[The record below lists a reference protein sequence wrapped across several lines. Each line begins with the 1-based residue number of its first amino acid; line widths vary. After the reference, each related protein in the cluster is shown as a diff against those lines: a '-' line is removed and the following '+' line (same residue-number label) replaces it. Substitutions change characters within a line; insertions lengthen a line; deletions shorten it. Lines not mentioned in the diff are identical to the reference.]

1 MTLDLGRVGIWSRE
15 LRYNPDRGARAAAAA
30 ELEDLGYSA
39 IFIPDAGGDVLGDV
53 AHLLAATRRIPIA
66 TGVLNIWMH
75 EAAEVA
81 RGRADLMTRF
91 GSRFLLGLGSSHA
104 PLVESAMRG
113 PYTRPYSRMVEYLD
127 ALDAVPS
134 TSFDAVPPTSFD
146 AMPLASLDVAPL
158 ASLDAAAAAS
168 PDVAPLASLDV
179 APSASLDAAPLASLD
194 MAPSA
199 FLDAAPPVSLD
210 VAPSASLDAAP
221 PASRDAAPP
230 ASLDVAPSASRDA
243 APPASPSPSPRPSPF
258 ALPARDRMLAALG
271 PRMLELARDRAGAA
285 HPYLVPPAHTAL
297 AREALGPRTV
307 LAPEQAVLLDSDP
320 FRGRERAR
328 AFVSDYL
335 ALPNYVRNLRR
346 LGFAEDDFRG
356 GGSDRLVDALVARGD
371 EEAVVRRVREHHDA
385 GADHVCVYVIGGAGE
400 TLQLDPWRRLAPA
413 LTSL

>member
-53 AHLLAATRRIPIA
+53 AHLLAATRRIPVA
-66 TGVLNIWMH
+66 TGILNIWMH
-75 EAAEVA
+75 DPADVA
-81 RGRADLMTRF
+81 RGCADIVTRF

-113 PYTRPYSRMVEYLD
+113 PYTRPYSRMVAYLD
-127 ALDAVPS
+127 ALDAAQPG
-134 TSFDAVPPTSFD
+134 
-146 AMPLASLDVAPL
+146 
-158 ASLDAAAAAS
+158 
-168 PDVAPLASLDV
+168 
-179 APSASLDAAPLASLD
+179 AAPLASADAAARAPLD
-194 MAPSA
+194 AADAAALASAPPADAASLGPVAWADAAPVASA
-199 FLDAAPPVSLD
+199 DAASLASLASADAAPPDPLD
-210 VAPSASLDAAP
+210 PA
-221 PASRDAAPP
+221 PASRSVSP
-230 ASLDVAPSASRDA
+230 RT
-243 APPASPSPSPRPSPF
+243 SPSPSSRPSPY
-258 ALPARDRMLAALG
+258 AVPARDRMLAALG

-297 AREALGPRTV
+297 AREVMGPGTV

-328 AFVSDYL
+328 SFVSDYL

-371 EEAVVRRVREHHDA
+371 EEDVARRVREHHDA
-385 GADHVCVYVIGGAGE
+385 GADHVCIYVIGGAGE

-413 LTSL
+413 LTRF

>member
-53 AHLLAATRRIPIA
+53 AHLLAATRRIPVA
-66 TGVLNIWMH
+66 TGILNIWMH
-75 EAAEVA
+75 DPAEVA
-81 RGRADLMTRF
+81 RGHADIVTRF

-113 PYTRPYSRMVEYLD
+113 PYRRPYSKMVDYLD
-127 ALDAVPS
+127 ALDAL
-134 TSFDAVPPTSFD
+134 DAPAPD
-146 AMPLASLDVAPL
+146 AGPLASAEVAPRVPL
-158 ASLDAAAAAS
+158 ASADAAALASADAALAPLTSADAAPRARLDPVPPASLDAAS
-168 PDVAPLASLDV
+168 
-179 APSASLDAAPLASLD
+179 SASLSSSRSAQSI
-194 MAPSA
+194 APSPY
-199 FLDAAPPVSLD
+199 LSPYTVPPGE
-210 VAPSASLDAAP
+210 
-221 PASRDAAPP
+221 
-230 ASLDVAPSASRDA
+230 
-243 APPASPSPSPRPSPF
+243 
-258 ALPARDRMLAALG
+258 RMLAALG

-297 AREALGPRTV
+297 AREVLGPATV

-328 AFVSDYL
+328 SFVSDYL

-346 LGFAEDDFRG
+346 LGFAEDDLRG

-371 EEAVVRRVREHHDA
+371 EEAVARRVREHHDA
-385 GADHVCVYVIGGAGE
+385 GADHVCVYVIGGAGD
-400 TLQLDPWRRLAPA
+400 TLQLDAWRRLAPA
-413 LTSL
+413 LTRL